1 MNSELNLHYKDGSGY
16 NQNIQVIINGTFTDV
31 QLEMIKSKLNDDK
44 FLIAEQV
51 GLPSPQD
58 EMARNNAFPTEE
70 DHVWSSFPE
79 FDDRTPIASEFS
91 TDLPATSK
99 LTVEELV
106 KTFSTIKWQEQEEME
121 RLGL

>member
-1 MNSELNLHYKDGSGY
+1 MNSELNLHYKDGAGY
-16 NQNIQVIINGTFTDV
+16 NQNIKVVINGTFTDV
-31 QLEMIKSKLNDDK
+31 QLEMIKLKLSDDK
-44 FLIAEQV
+44 YLIAEQV

-58 EMARNNAFPTEE
+58 EMSRSHAFPTED

-79 FDDRTPIASEFS
+79 FDDRTPNASEFS

-106 KTFSTIKWQEQEEME
+106 KKFSTIQWQEQEEME